1 MPIAAIFTSNTGLQ
15 AASTFLDVTSNN
27 IANSDTTGFKTQQT
41 TFQDLLYVGLPPG
54 AAATQGTTPPGG
66 LQFGTGAVVDDVTGL
81 FTQGPLTQTNNQLD
95 LAVSGE
101 GLFAVTLPDG
111 TTGYTRA
118 GNFTADATG
127 QLVTSDGFRLAG
139 GIVLPVGTSAVS
151 ISASGVVSAT
161 TPNGV
166 VQVGNIALTRFQ
178 NNSGLVRVG
187 RTTFVAG
194 PSAGAAT
201 TGAPGT
207 NGLGTLSQGF
217 LERSNVEVVTELVNL
232 LIAQRTFAFNS
243 QAIQIE
249 NQVLQATTALIP

>member
-1 MPIAAIFTSNTGLQ
+1 
-15 AASTFLDVTSNN
+15 VTSNN
-27 IANSDTTGFKTQQT
+27 IANADTTGFKTQQT
-41 TFQDLLYVGLPPG
+41 TFQDLLYVGLKPG
-54 AAATQGTTPPGG
+54 AAATQGVTPPDG
-66 LQFGTGAVVDDVTGL
+66 LQFGSDAVVDDVTGL
-81 FTQGPLTQTNNQLD
+81 FTQGPLAPTSNQLD
-95 LAVSGE
+95 VAVNGE

-118 GNFTADATG
+118 GNFTTDATG

-151 ISASGVVSAT
+151 ISASGAVTAT

-166 VQVGNIALTRFQ
+166 QRVGNIALTRFQ
-178 NNSGLVRVG
+178 NPGGLVRVG
-187 RTTFVAG
+187 RTTFAAG
-194 PSAGAAT
+194 PNAGAAT
-201 TGAPGT
+201 TCAPGA

-217 LERSNVEVVTELVNL
+217 LEQSNVEITTELVNL

-243 QAIQIE
+243 QALQIE